1 MMTINIWSDV
11 RCPFC
16 YIGKRKMEKGL
27 EKFAHKDEVKISW
40 HSFELDP
47 SLQTNT
53 EINSL
58 QYFSEI
64 KGIPVNQA
72 KQMQQQVANI
82 AKEVGIEINNDKSIV
97 ANSFNAHR
105 LIQLAKTKGLAN
117 EIEEELFKAHFTDG
131 KNIDDIQVLVQTGV
145 SVGLDEKEVA
155 EMLASDAF
163 SKEVKQ
169 DEMQS
174 QSLGIRGVP
183 FFIFNNKYAV
193 SGAQSPDT
201 FLEVL
206 EQTWEEFE
214 KENQPVIIS
223 EGDNCNVD
231 GTCN

>member
-27 EKFAHKDEVKISW
+27 EKFTHKDEVKISW

-72 KQMQQQVANI
+72 KQMQQQVAHI

-105 LIQLAKTKGLAN
+105 LIQFAKTKGLAN

-131 KNIDDIQVLVQTGV
+131 KNIDDIEVLVQTGV
-145 SVGLDEKEVA
+145 SVGLDEKEVT

-169 DEMQS
+169 DEMQA

-214 KENQPVIIS
+214 KENKPVVIS
-223 EGDNCNVD
+223 EGDNCNID

>member
-1 MMTINIWSDV
+1 MTIKIWSDV

-16 YIGKRKMEKGL
+16 YIGKRKFEKAL
-27 EKFAHKDEVKISW
+27 DKFAHKDDVTISW

-47 SLQTNT
+47 TLQTNT
-53 EINSL
+53 DINSL

-64 KGIPVNQA
+64 KGIPVSQA

-82 AKEVGIEINNDKSIV
+82 AKEVGIEFNNDKAVV

-105 LIQLAKTKGLAN
+105 LIQLAKSKGHGN
-117 EIEEELFKAHFTDG
+117 EIEEELFKAHFTEG
-131 KNIDDIQVLVQTGV
+131 KNIDDIEELVQTGI
-145 SVGLDEKEVA
+145 SIGLDEKEVR

-169 DEMQS
+169 DEMQA

-223 EGDNCNVD
+223 EGENCSVD

>member
-1 MMTINIWSDV
+1 MKVNIWSDV

-16 YIGKRKMEKGL
+16 YIGKRKFEMAL
-27 EKFAHKDEVKISW
+27 EKFPHKDDVNISW

-47 SLQTNT
+47 TLQTNT
-53 EINSL
+53 DINSL

-64 KGIPVNQA
+64 KGIPVSQA

-82 AKEVGIEINNDKSIV
+82 AKEVGIEFNNDKAVV

-105 LIQLAKTKGLAN
+105 LIQFAKSKGLGN
-117 EIEEELFKAHFTDG
+117 EIEEELFKAHFTEG
-131 KNIDDIQVLVQTGV
+131 KNIDDIEDLVQTGI
-145 SVGLDEKEVA
+145 SIGLDEKEVRDI
-155 EMLASDAF
+155 LASDAF

-169 DEMQS
+169 DEMQA

-183 FFIFNNKYAV
+183 FFILNNKYAV

-214 KENQPVIIS
+214 KANQPVIIS
-223 EGDNCNVD
+223 EGENCSID

>member
-105 LIQLAKTKGLAN
+105 LIQFAKTKGLAN

-131 KNIDDIQVLVQTGV
+131 KNIDDIEVLVQTGV
-145 SVGLDEKEVA
+145 SIGLDEKEVA
-155 EMLASDAF
+155 EILASDAF